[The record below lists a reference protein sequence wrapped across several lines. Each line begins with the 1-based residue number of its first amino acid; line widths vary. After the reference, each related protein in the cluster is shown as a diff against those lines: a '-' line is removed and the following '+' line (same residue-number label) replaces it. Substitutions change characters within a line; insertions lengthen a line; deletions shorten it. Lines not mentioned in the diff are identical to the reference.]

1 MAEKPAANFSS
12 TQSLGPL
19 QSMQTIGPGQKQ
31 SLLLMKKKQTVRSS
45 TEQLPVTASSL
56 SASAKITQ
64 VMNATAKVSAFQT
77 KDSSTNLIKLTKVEE
92 GATTESTR

>member
-1 MAEKPAANFSS
+1 MTYRTNAIAEKPAANFSS

-45 TEQLPVTASSL
+45 TE
-56 SASAKITQ
+56 
-64 VMNATAKVSAFQT
+64 
-77 KDSSTNLIKLTKVEE
+77 
-92 GATTESTR
+92 